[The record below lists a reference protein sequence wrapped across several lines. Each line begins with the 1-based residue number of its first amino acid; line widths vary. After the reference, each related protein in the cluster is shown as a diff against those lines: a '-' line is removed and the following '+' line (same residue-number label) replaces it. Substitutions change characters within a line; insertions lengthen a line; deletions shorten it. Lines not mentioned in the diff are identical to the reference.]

1 MPCRNLTVGTTC
13 IGFSGGHSEPLSF
26 PLFTQLTDEGAV
38 HFHVNC
44 YLFGTSGTL
53 INAVMQWTPQCMSRS
68 RPTNPCSSYTGSL
81 NKPIPFFLVSSQ
93 LPHFLLLC
101 CAFCLFPDFGFC
113 WSCFCAGWYWVNR
126 QQWSWSPLRSWGIIQ
141 VAAESG
147 SHDSYV
153 LERRGNSLCSHSEEQ
168 VPLHNWGHHRHRRKE
183 QQLVQHWFDIVP

>member
-1 MPCRNLTVGTTC
+1 LGAKRAPCPGLHWCLCRSVTWIPRCLVGLVHLQHMPCRNLTVGTTC

-113 WSCFCAGWYWVNR
+113 WSCFCAG
-126 QQWSWSPLRSWGIIQ
+126 
-141 VAAESG
+141 
-147 SHDSYV
+147 
-153 LERRGNSLCSHSEEQ
+153 
-168 VPLHNWGHHRHRRKE
+168 
-183 QQLVQHWFDIVP
+183 